1 VFSIKSYLDNLAFLT
16 RLAPPRVIPDE
27 EMNRCMAYMP
37 AVGLTLGVI
46 IVLPFMLGLFG
57 STPWVQAWLMVMLSI
72 YLTRGLHCDGVADV
86 CDAVTTHTNPDKFWE
101 VIKDSRS
108 GAFAI
113 VGLISVI
120 VGQIILFH
128 EMIQAGAYTT
138 IIWAFVL
145 GRTACVGFG
154 YIVRHLTRPGL
165 GKLHIDGA
173 TLPVVLITTGF
184 TLILGFFL
192 AGPLPT
198 LGAMFIATAAL
209 YPLHQLA
216 EHVQGANGDFL
227 GCSIMLGELAA
238 GLGFAL
244 FV

>member
-1 VFSIKSYLDNLAFLT
+1 MFSIKSYIDNLAFLT

-37 AVGLTLGVI
+37 AVGLTLGAI
-46 IVLPFMLGLFG
+46 IVLPFALGLFG
-57 STPWVQAWLMVMLSI
+57 SAPWVQAWLMVLLSI

-86 CDAVTTHTNPDKFWE
+86 CDAVTTHTDPEKFWQ

-113 VGLISVI
+113 VGLIAVL
-120 VGQIILFH
+120 GGEIILFH
-128 EMIQAGAYTT
+128 EMIVAEAYAA
-138 IIWAFVL
+138 IAWAFVL

-173 TLPVVLITTGF
+173 TLPVVLVATGATF
-184 TLILGFFL
+184 VLGLFM
-192 AGPLPT
+192 AGPLAT
-198 LGAMFIATAAL
+198 IGAMVITTALL

-216 EHVQGANGDFL
+216 EHVNGANGDFL
-227 GCSIMLGELAA
+227 GCSIIIGEIAA

-244 FV
+244 FL